1 DGHVTGVQTCA
12 LPISKHG
19 FLEVCKTPELATEV
33 SLQPFRRLGVDA
45 VIVFSD
51 ILIPA
56 EAMGLPL
63 ELGDQGPNLPSPVR
77 SLADVQKLRI
87 FDPELETGFL
97 PEAIRRIVKAVGSE
111 VPVLGFAGAPWTLA
125 CYM

>member
-1 DGHVTGVQTCA
+1 
-12 LPISKHG
+12 
-19 FLEVCKTPELATEV
+19 
-33 SLQPFRRLGVDA
+33 
-45 VIVFSD
+45 
-51 ILIPA
+51 
-56 EAMGLPL
+56 MGLPL

-87 FDPELETGFL
+87 FDPVLETGFL

-125 CYM
+125 RHLVEGRAKVGFATVKQFRYQEPTAFGDSLQR